1 MKKSTGKI
9 AGTLVVAAVLAGALW
24 YWSRGVDSFDWAR
37 FRANIAQ
44 ADPMWLLAALV
55 AVGFSYLGRVV
66 RWRVMLEPMRQNPG
80 FWGILS
86 ATAIGFTAT
95 VLFGRAGELVRPY
108 LIAKR
113 ENVTV
118 SSQIAVWLAERIFD
132 LLMVLGLFGFAIA
145 QLQHHV
151 NNPKIAS
158 IASAGGYALGFMS
171 IICLFAVLSFRYF
184 ERGVQQRLLDAL
196 GFLPEHAVEK
206 IGKVLAS
213 FSEGMAATRNTRSL
227 LLLIFYS
234 IVEWVILIFCNYFTL
249 LAMPGT
255 AGLTLPESVVVLGF
269 VAIGHSVQL
278 PGVGGGGQVATLFV
292 LTELYNVPAEAAS
305 AAALVLWLVNVVTI
319 LPIGVVLAFAE
330 GLQWKDMKTW
340 EAQQP

>member
-1 MKKSTGKI
+1 MKQSTGKI
-9 AGTLVVAAVLAGALW
+9 AGTLVVAAVLAGAMW
-24 YWSRGVDSFDWAR
+24 YWLRGVEHFDWVR
-37 FRANIAQ
+37 FRQNLSQ
-44 ADPMWLLAALV
+44 MDPVWLIAALV
-55 AVGFSYLGRVV
+55 AVALSYVGRVV
-66 RWRVMLEPMRQNPG
+66 RWRVMLEPLRPNPG

-95 VLFGRAGELVRPY
+95 VLFGRAGEFVRPY

-113 ENVTV
+113 ENVTI

-145 QLQHHV
+145 QLKYHV
-151 NNPKIAS
+151 GNPKAAA
-158 IASAGGYALGFMS
+158 IASAGGWAMAFLSG
-171 IICLFAVLSFRYF
+171 ICLIAVLSFRYF
-184 ERGVQQRLLDAL
+184 EKGVQQRLIDAL
-196 GFLPEHAVEK
+196 GFLPEHALEK
-206 IGKVLAS
+206 VRKVLAS

-227 LLLIFYS
+227 MLLILYS
-234 IVEWVILIFCNYFTL
+234 LVEWVILIFCTYFTL

-255 AGLTLPESVVVLGF
+255 AGLTLSESMVILGF

-319 LPIGVVLAFAE
+319 LPVGLVLAFAE
-330 GLQWKDMKTW
+330 GLHWKDMRTW